1 MSFEIT
7 CVLPDSHK
15 KVALEL
21 ANELDRI
28 DPPKTRGAPRKVS
41 NHALAVRLIFQACKG
56 MSWRS
61 FGDGHDAFRKRF
73 QKLSKNKAFESFFL
87 QLYPK
92 AKILWE
98 NKGF

>member
-1 MSFEIT
+1 MSFEVT
-7 CVLPDSHK
+7 CVLADSLK
-15 KVALEL
+15 KTVLEL
-21 ANELDRI
+21 AKELDRI

-41 NHALAVRLIFQACKG
+41 NHDLAVRLVFQASKG

-61 FGDGHDAFRKRF
+61 FGEGHDAFRKRF
-73 QKLSKNKAFESFFL
+73 QKLSKDKSFESFFL

-98 NKGF
+98 N